1 MTLLKTGMLNF
12 IAMAVKIFTGLILN
26 KIMAVYVGP
35 SGYALASQFQ
45 NGINFVT
52 TFASGAI
59 NTGVTKYTA
68 EYSADRGSLQ
78 SLWRTA
84 VIISFVSSFVLSI
97 LIFALSN
104 WISIH
109 YLKDEAYSG
118 IIRWFSITIFM
129 FVANIIL
136 LSIVNGKKLMERY
149 VFINISGSIVSLVF
163 SGFMAW
169 KFGLYGAFVS
179 FATNQSVVF
188 FVTLF
193 LLRDMPWLNWNM
205 FVGKP
210 SDSIF
215 FSKLLKFSLM
225 AIVSAFCVVF
235 LQMLIRNY
243 IATEFGWRSA
253 GYWDGVWRISSL
265 YLMVVTVPLSVY
277 YLPKLSEINDK
288 KLLVK
293 EILSGYKLVLPVVV
307 ASAFFIYMFRT
318 FIISILFTSEFHSMS
333 SLMGWQLLGDIMKL
347 GSWLLSY
354 IMLSKALTRTYIIT
368 EILSSSF
375 FYASVHY
382 LCNLNGLIGVTQAY
396 FLTYFCYWIL
406 MIIVITRYLKRN
418 IIL

>member
-26 KIMAVYVGP
+26 KIMAIYVGP

-52 TFASGAI
+52 TFATGAI

-68 EYSADRGSLQ
+68 EYSSDGESLQ

-84 VIISFVSSFVLSI
+84 IIISFVSSFILSI
-97 LIFALSN
+97 SIFTLSS

-109 YLKDEAYSG
+109 YLKDETYSN

-136 LSIVNGKKLMERY
+136 LSIVNGKKLMKRY
-149 VFINISGSIVSLVF
+149 VLINISGSFVSLAF

-193 LLRDMPWLNWNM
+193 LLRDMPWLNWSM

-210 SDSIF
+210 SDFIF
-215 FSKLLKFSLM
+215 FGKLLKFSLM

-235 LQMLIRNY
+235 LQMVVRNY
-243 IATEFGWRSA
+243 IAAEFGWKSA

-288 KLLVK
+288 KLLIK
-293 EILSGYKLVLPVVV
+293 EILIGYKLVLPVVIIS
-307 ASAFFIYMFRT
+307 ASIIYICRT
-318 FIISILFTSEFHSMS
+318 FIVGILFTDEFHPMS
-333 SLMGWQLLGDIMKL
+333 ALMGWQLLGDIMKL
-347 GSWLLSY
+347 GSWLLAY
-354 IMLSKALTRTYIIT
+354 IMLSKALTKTYIVT

-375 FYASVHY
+375 FYLAVHF
-382 LCNLNGLIGVTQAY
+382 LCKENGLIGVTQAY
-396 FLTYFCYWIL
+396 CLTYFCYWIL
-406 MIIVITRYLKRN
+406 MILIITRYLKKSE
-418 IIL
+418 IS